1 MSRAPPAVA
10 QPLIRYI
17 VSLMELEQILA
28 RSAAHEAVKAA
39 VRELA
44 ANPYGLAVSRAALA
58 ATRPAPAVKVLRV
71 LTQLLDAEPTLR
83 VRRVRLDATSGC
95 GDFTGLLRVDADD
108 HRVEYAFTWDCHWR
122 ATEAGLVDPWGY
134 PDQTRAA
141 QQFGWR
147 CFARWELRARTPLAA
162 A

>member
-1 MSRAPPAVA
+1 
-10 QPLIRYI
+10 
-17 VSLMELEQILA
+17 MELEQILA
-28 RSAAHEAVKAA
+28 RSAADDAVKAA

-44 ANPYGLAVSRAALA
+44 ANPCGLATSRAAVA
-58 ATRPAPAVKVLRV
+58 AARPAPAVKVLRV
-71 LTQLLDAEPTLR
+71 LTQLLHAEPALR

-95 GDFTGLLRVDADD
+95 GDFTGILRVDADD
-108 HRVEYAFTWDCHWR
+108 ERAEYAFSWDCRWR
-122 ATEAGLVDPWGY
+122 AAEAGLLDPWGY

-147 CFARWELRARTPLAA
+147 CFARWELRARSPLAA